1 MRIDPN
7 LTVNPIAKEPTT
19 KKESV
24 STGRTKT
31 RPDVVSISS
40 AGAAA
45 ADMPAR
51 LATIKAQLASG
62 TYPIDLDKLAKRIT
76 EEELK

>member
-7 LTVNPIAKEPTT
+7 LTVNPIAKEPTP

-45 ADMPAR
+45 AHMPAR
-51 LATIKAQLASG
+51 LAAIKEQIASG
-62 TYPIDLDKLAKRIT
+62 TYPIDLDKLAKRIA
-76 EEELK
+76 EEDLK